1 MSISRREFSTLA
13 AGAIASTALASRT
26 SAQPSSQA
34 ASSSATPAGGAPKR
48 TLRKAVML
56 GMIGVG
62 STWEDKLKA
71 AKDAGFDGIEAD
83 SPAPQIDELIAA
95 SAKIGLPIHGMV
107 NSAHW
112 SLPLNAPGDEA
123 GKKAGEALETC
134 LRDAKKAGA
143 SSILLVP
150 GVVSDRL
157 PYDECWTLSIERI
170 NRAVPL
176 AKDLGVTIAIE
187 NVWNQFLLSPLEAA
201 RYLDEINDPIVQWH
215 FDIGNVI
222 NFGWPEHWIK
232 ILGPRIAKLHIKDFS
247 RKKRND
253 EGLWKGFSVE
263 LGEGDAGWERVMKA
277 LDDCGYSTDPKGR
290 WATAEVAGGDFK
302 RLTTISEQMDR
313 LFAK

>member
-1 MSISRREFSTLA
+1 MPLSRREFTSLA
-13 AGAIASTALASRT
+13 AGAVASTAIASHA
-26 SAQPSSQA
+26 SPQPEAPPAA
-34 ASSSATPAGGAPKR
+34 ASPKR

-56 GMIGVG
+56 GMINQG

-83 SPAPQIDELIAA
+83 SPAPQIDDLIAA
-95 SAKIGLPIHGMV
+95 AAKVGIAIHGMV

-112 SLPLNAPGDEA
+112 SLPLNAPGEEA
-123 GKKAGEALETC
+123 GKKASQALETC

-150 GVVSDRL
+150 GVVSERL

-170 NRAVPL
+170 RRAVPL

-187 NVWNQFLLSPLEAA
+187 NVWNQFILSPLEAA

-222 NFGWPEHWIK
+222 NFGWPEQWIK

-263 LGEGDAGWERVMKA
+263 LGEGDAGWARVMKA
-277 LDDCGYSTDPKGR
+277 LDESGYATDPKGR

-302 RLTTISEQMDR
+302 RLTTIREQMDR
-313 LFAK
+313 LFAM

>member
-1 MSISRREFSTLA
+1 MPISRREFSTLA
-13 AGAIASTALASRT
+13 AGAIASTAVV
-26 SAQPSSQA
+26 SQA
-34 ASSSATPAGGAPKR
+34 ASQAAAQPATAPPAAPPKR

-95 SAKIGLPIHGMV
+95 SAKVGLPIHGMV

-123 GKKAGEALETC
+123 GQKAGGALETC

-150 GVVSDRL
+150 GVVSERL
-157 PYDECWTLSIERI
+157 PYDECWNLSIERI
-170 NRAVPL
+170 RRAIPL

-201 RYLDEINDPIVQWH
+201 RYLDEINEPIVRWH

-222 NFGWPEHWIK
+222 NFGWPEQWIK

-263 LGEGDAGWERVMKA
+263 LGDGDAGWERVMKT
-277 LDDCGYSTDPKGR
+277 LDECGYSTDPKGR

-302 RLTTISEQMDR
+302 RLTTIREQMDR